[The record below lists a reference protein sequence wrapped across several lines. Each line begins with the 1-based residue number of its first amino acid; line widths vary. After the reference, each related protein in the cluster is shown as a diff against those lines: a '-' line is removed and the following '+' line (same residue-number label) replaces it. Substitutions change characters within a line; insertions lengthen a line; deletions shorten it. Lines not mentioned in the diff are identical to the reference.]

1 VISYAAVACVSSTRW
16 QRPVLDARFSS
27 GRRLRDRRQS
37 RSTWSSTKSARTAW
51 VRHRR
56 VLPEL
61 DAVFEVLH
69 KSTTCVPECC
79 RDWTR
84 CSKYWTHLQ
93 LVSLSAAGTGR
104 GVRSTGHVYNLWPA
118 TTVSARIVA
127 VNGNYEGLPSATV
140 TFTTKEGGLSY
151 EHITYA
157 LWSQTIWS
165 FRSTPALR
173 GRWIECQ
180 LCWG

>member
-1 VISYAAVACVSSTRW
+1 MISYAAVACVSSTRW

-69 KSTTCVPECC
+69 KSTTCVPECYWDWTWCSKYWTNCVPECC

-93 LVSLSAAGTGR
+93 LVSLSATGTGR

-151 EHITYA
+151 EHIIYA
-157 LWSQTIWS
+157 L
-165 FRSTPALR
+165 
-173 GRWIECQ
+173 
-180 LCWG
+180 